1 VRKCYLS
8 VGKEV
13 ESMRNSEMDGLAAAT
28 WLWWMKMVF
37 IARAMF
43 QGN

>member
-1 VRKCYLS
+1 MENSNEIIVRKCYLS

-28 WLWWMKMVF
+28 
-37 IARAMF
+37 
-43 QGN
+43 